1 MRVIFT
7 IARNAFMELMR
18 QPVFLLL
25 TTASASFSV
34 FLASIPYFGLGG
46 EFRMVKDSAMAV
58 MFMTGLF
65 GVVISASASVA
76 HEIRS
81 GTALAVLSKPVGR
94 AQFLLGKYLG
104 LAGAVAVLSYVNT
117 VAVLM
122 ASRMAFDAYGD
133 ADLRS
138 LGIFLGAVALAYA
151 AGGFSNYFLRRNFTS
166 DALMALVVLITLGAA
181 IMFSGGAVVDRAG
194 EAHNVDWRLIP
205 ATVLIFLAL
214 LLLAS
219 VALACSTRLDI
230 IPTLAVCTG
239 VFLLGLISDYLFGQR
254 AEQGSW
260 WAAALYAA
268 VPNWQLFW
276 MADALDGTNSIPWS
290 YVGKAAG
297 YVAAYLG
304 AMLALALLMFED
316 RDLS

>member
-1 MRVIFT
+1 
-7 IARNAFMELMR
+7 MELMR

-34 FLASIPYFGLGG
+34 FLASISYFGLGG

-58 MFMTGLF
+58 MFLSGLF
-65 GVVISASASVA
+65 GAVISASASVA

-133 ADLRS
+133 TDLRS
-138 LGIFLGAVALAYA
+138 LGLFFGAVALAYA
-151 AGGFSNYFLRRNFTS
+151 AGGFSNYFLRRNFTA
-166 DALMALVVLITLGAA
+166 DALMVLVITVTIAGLLVAFTGA
-181 IMFSGGAVVDRAG
+181 SERANR
-194 EAHNVDWRLIP
+194 EDLEYVVDWRLVP

-214 LLLAS
+214 LLVAA

-260 WAAALYAA
+260 WAAAVYAA

-276 MADALDGTNSIPWS
+276 MADALDGTNKIPWS
-290 YVGKAAG
+290 YVTKAAG

-316 RDLS
+316 RDLG